1 MLHDL
6 SSSDAALL
14 ASHGVSVDEIARDE
28 ELAETSEALHNQLVQ
43 TQRLDAL
50 AQMAGHV
57 AHEYN
62 NLLTT
67 ILGFS
72 GLLQQS
78 EHLTRDEQDNLGHI
92 DDAARRAAE
101 LTRSLLSFSR
111 GGLVSFGPLD
121 LVRTV
126 RDTVRLAE
134 PSLGTGVVIS
144 VKTDAR
150 ALIIEGDAGQV
161 QQAILNLLLNA
172 RDALNGSGS
181 VKVTLAAHDG
191 FAELIVSD
199 DGPGMDSE
207 TKRRAFEPFFSRK
220 SSRHAAGLGL
230 SITYGIVKG
239 HGGSIDLD
247 TIEGLGTTLTIRLPL
262 ATVAV
267 EQPSAVTPRDGDLA
281 IIAADDELT
290 RVRAGQLASSLGL
303 TPIYARDAE
312 HAAQIVAARPHR
324 FATAIAPPGYGGPAS
339 LFSARAEEKTG
350 IPVLSVLAPA

>member
-1 MLHDL
+1 MAGDTNVLHTLTDPGV
-6 SSSDAALL
+6 ALL
-14 ASHGVSVDEIARDE
+14 ASHGVSVDEESVASDD
-28 ELAETSEALHNQLVQ
+28 SLHHQLVQ

-78 EHLTRDEQDNLGHI
+78 ARLTADEQDNLGHI

-134 PSLGTGVVIS
+134 PSLGTGVHIS
-144 VKTDAR
+144 LEMMER
-150 ALIIEGDAGQV
+150 SIEIEGDAGQV

-172 RDALNGSGS
+172 RDALNGSGA
-181 VKVTLAAHDG
+181 VYVRVEAADGYAIVTVA
-191 FAELIVSD
+191 D
-199 DGPGMDSE
+199 DGPGMDEE
-207 TKRRAFEPFFSRK
+207 TRARAFEPFFSRK
-220 SSRHAAGLGL
+220 GSRHAAGLGL

-247 TIEGLGTTLTIRLPL
+247 TAEGLGTTLTIRLPL
-262 ATVAV
+262 ANTARA
-267 EQPSAVTPRDGDLA
+267 PMNRGGDLA
-281 IIAADDELT
+281 IVAADDDVT
-290 RVRAGQLASSLGL
+290 RERAEQLAWSLGL
-303 TPIYARDAE
+303 TPIFARDAE
-312 HAAQIVAARPHR
+312 HAARIVASRPHR
-324 FATAIAPPGYGGPAS
+324 FATAIAPPGYGGP
-339 LFSARAEEKTG
+339 FSMFAAEAAARTG
-350 IPVLSVLAPA
+350 IPVLSVA

>member
-1 MLHDL
+1 MLHTL
-6 SSSDAALL
+6 TEPEAALL
-14 ASHGVSVDEIARDE
+14 ASHGVSIDGDTAVTNDDSI
-28 ELAETSEALHNQLVQ
+28 HHQLVQ

-78 EHLTRDEQDNLGHI
+78 EHLSTDEQDNLGHI

-111 GGLVSFGPLD
+111 GGLVSFGPVD

-134 PSLGTGVVIS
+134 PSLGTGVDVFVQIAERS
-144 VKTDAR
+144 LT
-150 ALIIEGDAGQV
+150 IEGDAGQI
-161 QQAILNLLLNA
+161 QQAILNLVLNA

-181 VKVTLAAHDG
+181 VRVTVAAEGD
-191 FAELIVSD
+191 FAILTVAD
-199 DGPGMDSE
+199 DGPGMDEE
-207 TKRRAFEPFFSRK
+207 TRSRAFEPFFSRK
-220 SSRHAAGLGL
+220 GNRHAAGLGL

-239 HGGSIDLD
+239 HGGTIDLD
-247 TIEGLGTTLTIRLPL
+247 TAEGLGTTLTIRLPL
-262 ATVAV
+262 ATSLR
-267 EQPSAVTPRDGDLA
+267 SATPRDGDLA
-281 IIAADDELT
+281 IVAADDEVT
-290 RVRAGQLASSLGL
+290 RMRAGQLAASLGL
-303 TPIYARDAE
+303 TPIYARDAD
-312 HAAQIVAARPHR
+312 HAAQIVASRPHR
-324 FATAIAPPGYGGPAS
+324 FATAIAPPGYGGPLS
-339 LFSARAEEKTG
+339 LFAAHSVVRTG
-350 IPVLSVLAPA
+350 IPVLCVVNAR